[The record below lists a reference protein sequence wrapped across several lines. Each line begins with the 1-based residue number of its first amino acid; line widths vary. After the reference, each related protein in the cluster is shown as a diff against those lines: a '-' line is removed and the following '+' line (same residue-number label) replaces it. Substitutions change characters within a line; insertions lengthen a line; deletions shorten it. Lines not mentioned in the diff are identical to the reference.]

1 MRTKILIDVDHPV
14 LRDHQV
20 YGRRLFPGLAYIDL
34 IYQIFREHGYSYSGL
49 ELGNLVIFHPL
60 LVRSDGS
67 VMLEIE
73 WRESR
78 RDTWHV
84 CVEGDVYRDGKPTEE
99 RQRYVTAEV
108 RQISLPAFTEVI
120 DPTWIRGSAERI
132 VAAEDLYANCRER
145 GLTHGPFMKAA
156 GDLYVCKDAVY
167 LDISLSAEAAVDA
180 SPALFHP
187 TLIDGNAVLGGELL
201 GMPQA
206 LDRGLYVPF
215 CFESFR
221 SSSGIRTRCFSR
233 ISLASFQRDKE
244 LTKLSIDFFDD
255 AGRKVAELKELA
267 GRAIH
272 ETDLIS
278 SKQGKSKQNSNGHL
292 SQPRRKEH
300 ESLSGSIYS
309 GGLERLLQSL
319 IANRLLVPQERI
331 GRMQKFFGMGL
342 DSAAL
347 LELVP
352 EIAANVG
359 GILSPTLLFEY
370 TTIAEVAEF
379 LKAQYGTKIVPARNG
394 NHDVHPTNSADT
406 AVPTKI
412 EAAPLMDGIAVIG
425 MSGRFPQ
432 AATLEHFGENLKSGK
447 DCITE
452 IPSDRWDYRPYFDVD
467 KEKPG
472 KTNCKWG
479 GFLDEVDQFDPLFFH
494 ISPREAEV
502 MDPQTRLFLE
512 TSWELLESSAYT
524 RESLQAKYQG
534 KVGVYVGAMYQH
546 YGSVA
551 SDEAT
556 KSLLSLSSYGSIA
569 NRVSHFLGVEG
580 PSIAVDTMCSSAAT
594 AVHLACRDL
603 LSGECEMAIAG
614 GVNLSLQPNK
624 YIGLSQMQLAGSH
637 ENSRSFADGDGYLP
651 AECVGAVLLKPL
663 VRAQQDGDRILA
675 VIKSTAV
682 SHGGGSNAYTVPDP
696 NAQARLIEMALKKAG
711 ADAASVSCVEAS
723 ANGLAAADLIEIA
736 ALKKAFGKSTDERQF
751 CSIGSV
757 KSNIGH
763 AEAASGMTQLIKVIL
778 QLQYGMLFPS
788 IITGAANP
796 GLQLEGSPFYLQRSL
811 EEWKRPAAVID
822 GMKSEI
828 PRRAL
833 INSFG
838 AGGTYTCLLLEEPA
852 PQLRQS
858 GSSATI
864 PAKQIIV
871 FSAKTPEQLKAF
883 VSRMMTFVKNHEE
896 IKLEDLAYTLQVGR
910 EAMEFRLAMVVESR
924 EELIQGMQAYI
935 EDACLRS
942 EMPFPMLSGEV
953 DSGSRGLDL
962 IDGRTGHRFLKA
974 LVAEKDYDGI
984 AECWLK
990 GPIPWELLHKGA
1002 QPQKIAL
1009 PTYPFVRSR
1018 YWVNTA
1024 VPPVAEESCGNA
1036 TRAPMRQF
1044 ILSFL
1049 SRELKISADQIN
1061 PDKNL
1066 QVYGFDSIVGTRLL
1080 RVLQMEV
1087 GAQLSRRVLLQC
1099 QTVNELSAYLENQRS
1114 CTADTSDSH
1123 GGLLESVPEGSETH
1137 LTDTALQALEQFKLG
1152 LLDRNDVEKLIAAR
1166 IIA

>member
-20 YGRRLFPGLAYIDL
+20 YGRCLFPGLAYIDL

-60 LVRSDGS
+60 LVRSGGS

-73 WRESR
+73 WRELR
-78 RDTWHV
+78 RDTWRV
-84 CVEGDVYRDGKPTEE
+84 CVEGEVYRDGKPTDE

-120 DPTWIRGSAERI
+120 DPAWIRGSAERI

-187 TLIDGNAVLGGELL
+187 TLIDGSAVLGGQSL

-206 LDRGLYVPF
+206 LERGLYVPF

-221 SSSGIRTRCFSR
+221 SSSGIQTRCFSR

-278 SKQGKSKQNSNGHL
+278 SKQSKSKQNSNGHL
-292 SQPRRKEH
+292 SQPRWKEH
-300 ESLSGSIYS
+300 ESLSVSIYS

-331 GRMQKFFGMGL
+331 GRMRKFFEMGL
-342 DSAAL
+342 NSASL

-352 EIAANVG
+352 EISAKVG

-379 LKAQYGTKIVPARNG
+379 LEAQHGTKIVPARNG
-394 NHDVHPTNSADT
+394 NHDVHPANSADT

-412 EAAPLMDGIAVIG
+412 EAAPLVDGIAVIG

-452 IPSDRWDYRPYFDVD
+452 IPSDRWDYHPYFDVD

-524 RESLQAKYQG
+524 RESLQTKYQG

-624 YIGLSQMQLAGSH
+624 YVGLSQMQLAGSH

-682 SHGGGSNAYTVPDP
+682 SHGGGSNAFTVPDP

-796 GLQLEGSPFYLQRSL
+796 GLQLEGSPFYLQQSL

-858 GSSATI
+858 NSSATI
-864 PAKQIIV
+864 PAKQVIV
-871 FSAKTPEQLKAF
+871 FSAKTPEQLKVV

-942 EMPFPMLSGEV
+942 EIPFPMFSGEV

-962 IDGRTGHRFLKA
+962 IEGRTGHRFLKA
-974 LVAEKDYDGI
+974 LVAEKDYEGI

-1036 TRAPMRQF
+1036 TRAPIRQF

-1049 SRELKISADQIN
+1049 ARELKISADQIN

-1080 RVLQMEV
+1080 RALQMEV
-1087 GAQLSRRVLLQC
+1087 GAQLSRRVLLQY
-1099 QTVNELSAYLENQRS
+1099 QTVNELSAYLENQQS
-1114 CTADTSDSH
+1114 CTANTSDSH
-1123 GGLLESVPEGSETH
+1123 SRLLESVPESSENH
-1137 LTDTALQALEQFKLG
+1137 QTDTALQALEQFKLG